1 MANQEHINLLK
12 QGVEVWNQWRI
23 EHGDIQPDLSGA
35 NLFKASLAHANLGEV
50 DLRGANLFEARLYQA
65 DLFHANLGEADLRG
79 ANLFEAR
86 LYKVD
91 FTRANLSNSP
101 YAAN

>member
-35 NLFKASLAHANLGEV
+35 NLFKASLAHANLGE
-50 DLRGANLFEARLYQA
+50 
-65 DLFHANLGEADLRG
+65 ADLRG

-86 LYKVD
+86 LFKVD